1 MYITSGQGWNDSCWE
16 YGGIDLD
23 SRPDRLLKQSLVV
36 ESMMSDLAE
45 VDSVADVAA
54 DESVLMVAFAT
65 SDGESV
71 NQHFGS
77 ARGFHVFG
85 VAGNAAPLLAT
96 KSFPKEKKDG
106 NEDKL
111 KPKLAWLHG
120 CDLVYC
126 GSVGG
131 SATKQLITLGAHPI
145 VVKGGPEIEE
155 IIEELQ
161 EELNGTLSPM
171 LERVIKQ
178 KTVKTDDRFDEMEDE
193 GWAE

>member
-1 MYITSGQGWNDSCWE
+1 
-16 YGGIDLD
+16 
-23 SRPDRLLKQSLVV
+23 
-36 ESMMSDLAE
+36 MSEPAD
-45 VDSVADVAA
+45 VNSVADVAA
-54 DESVLMVAFAT
+54 DENLLMVAFAS
-65 SDGESV
+65 SDGECV

-77 ARGFHVFG
+77 SQGFHVYG
-85 VAGNAAPLLAT
+85 VDGDSATLMAT
-96 KSFPKEKKDG
+96 KIFPKEKKDG

-120 CDLVYC
+120 CDLVYV

-131 SATKQLITLGAHPI
+131 SATKQLVMLGAHPI

-161 EELNGTLSPM
+161 LELNSSLSPM
-171 LERVIKQ
+171 LERVIRQ
-178 KTVKTDDRFDEMEDE
+178 KKGKSDDRFDDMEDE

>member
-1 MYITSGQGWNDSCWE
+1 MSE
-16 YGGIDLD
+16 
-23 SRPDRLLKQSLVV
+23 LV
-36 ESMMSDLAE
+36 E
-45 VDSVADVAA
+45 VNSVADVAA
-54 DESVLMVAFAT
+54 DESLLMVAFAT
-65 SDGESV
+65 SDGECV

-77 ARGFHVFG
+77 AQGFHVFG
-85 VAGNAAPLLAT
+85 ISAEKATLLAT

-131 SATKQLITLGAHPI
+131 SATKQLVMLGAHPI
-145 VVKGGPEIEE
+145 VVKGGPDIEE

-161 EELNGTLSPM
+161 GELNGDLSPM
-171 LERVIKQ
+171 LERVIRQ
-178 KTVKTDDRFDEMEDE
+178 KSGKSENRFDNMEDE
-193 GWAE
+193 GWDG

>member
-1 MYITSGQGWNDSCWE
+1 
-16 YGGIDLD
+16 
-23 SRPDRLLKQSLVV
+23 
-36 ESMMSDLAE
+36 MSELAE

-54 DESVLMVAFAT
+54 DEGLLRVAFAT
-65 SDGESV
+65 SDGECV

-77 ARGFHVFG
+77 SRGFHVFG
-85 VAGNAAPLLAT
+85 ISGGKAALLAT
-96 KSFPKEKKDG
+96 KSFAKEKKDG

-120 CDLVYC
+120 SDLVYC

-145 VVKGGPEIEE
+145 VVKGGPDIEE
-155 IIEELQ
+155 IIEALQ

-171 LERVIKQ
+171 LERVMRQ
-178 KTVKTDDRFDEMEDE
+178 KTSKADNRFDEMEDE
-193 GWAE
+193 GWEE

>member
-1 MYITSGQGWNDSCWE
+1 
-16 YGGIDLD
+16 
-23 SRPDRLLKQSLVV
+23 
-36 ESMMSDLAE
+36 MSEIAE
-45 VDSVADVAA
+45 VESVADAVK
-54 DESVLMVAFAT
+54 DESLLMVAFAT
-65 SDGESV
+65 SDGECV

-77 ARGFHVFG
+77 SQGFHVFG
-85 VAGNAAPLLAT
+85 VNGDQASLLAT
-96 KSFPKEKKDG
+96 KVFPKEKKDG

-131 SATKQLITLGAHPI
+131 SATKQLIMLGAHPI

-161 EELNGTLSPM
+161 EELKGKMSPM

-178 KTVKTDDRFDEMEDE
+178 KTGKGDDRFDAMEDE
-193 GWAE
+193 GWEE

>member
-1 MYITSGQGWNDSCWE
+1 MAE
-16 YGGIDLD
+16 
-23 SRPDRLLKQSLVV
+23 
-36 ESMMSDLAE
+36 LAE
-45 VDSVADVAA
+45 VNSVADVGA
-54 DESVLMVAFAT
+54 DESLLMVAFAT
-65 SDGESV
+65 SDGECV

-77 ARGFHVFG
+77 SQGFHVFG
-85 VAGNAAPLLAT
+85 ISGDDATLMAT
-96 KSFPKEKKDG
+96 KVFPKEKKDG

-131 SATKQLITLGAHPI
+131 SATKQLISLGAHPI
-145 VVKGGPEIEE
+145 QVKGGPEIEE

-171 LERVIKQ
+171 LERVIKS
-178 KTVKTDDRFDEMEDE
+178 KTTKSDDRFDDMEDE

>member
-1 MYITSGQGWNDSCWE
+1 
-16 YGGIDLD
+16 
-23 SRPDRLLKQSLVV
+23 
-36 ESMMSDLAE
+36 MSEIAE

-54 DESVLMVAFAT
+54 DPALLMVAFAT
-65 SDGESV
+65 SDGECV

-77 ARGFHVFG
+77 SQGFHVFG
-85 VAGNAAPLLAT
+85 VSGSEATLLAT
-96 KSFPKEKKDG
+96 KVFAKEKKDG

-131 SATKQLITLGAHPI
+131 SATKQLISLGAHPI
-145 VVKGGPEIEE
+145 EVKGGPEIEE
-155 IIEELQ
+155 LIEELQ
-161 EELNGTLSPM
+161 QELNGTLSPM

-178 KTVKTDDRFDEMEDE
+178 KAGKDENRFEAMDEE
-193 GWAE
+193 GWDG

>member
-1 MYITSGQGWNDSCWE
+1 MSE
-16 YGGIDLD
+16 
-23 SRPDRLLKQSLVV
+23 LV
-36 ESMMSDLAE
+36 E
-45 VDSVADVAA
+45 VNSVADVAA
-54 DESVLMVAFAT
+54 DESLLMVAFAT
-65 SDGESV
+65 SDGECV

-77 ARGFHVFG
+77 AQGFHVFG
-85 VAGNAAPLLAT
+85 ISAEMAT

-131 SATKQLITLGAHPI
+131 SATKQLVMLGAHPI
-145 VVKGGPEIEE
+145 VVKGGPDIEE

-161 EELNGTLSPM
+161 GELNGDLSPM
-171 LERVIKQ
+171 LERVIRQ
-178 KTVKTDDRFDEMEDE
+178 KSGKSENRFDNMEDE
-193 GWAE
+193 GWDG

>member
-1 MYITSGQGWNDSCWE
+1 MTE
-16 YGGIDLD
+16 
-23 SRPDRLLKQSLVV
+23 
-36 ESMMSDLAE
+36 LAE
-45 VDSVADVAA
+45 VSSVSDVI
-54 DESVLMVAFAT
+54 ENNELLMVAFAT

-77 ARGFHVFG
+77 ARGFHVFELD
-85 VAGNAAPLLAT
+85 GNKASLKAT

-120 CDLVYC
+120 CDIIYC

-131 SATKQLITLGAHPI
+131 SATKQLIMLGAHPV

-161 EELNGTLSPM
+161 EELKGTPSLM

-178 KTVKTDDRFDEMEDE
+178 KAAKSDDRFDNMEDE
-193 GWAE
+193 GWDE

>member
-1 MYITSGQGWNDSCWE
+1 LAQQIKNDAAE
-16 YGGIDLD
+16 N
-23 SRPDRLLKQSLVV
+23 
-36 ESMMSDLAE
+36 EMSELAE
-45 VDSVADVAA
+45 VNSVADVGG
-54 DESVLMVAFAT
+54 DEHLLMVAFAS
-65 SDGESV
+65 SDGECV

-77 ARGFHVFG
+77 AQGFHVYG
-85 VAGNAAPLLAT
+85 ISGKQATLMAT

-120 CDLVYC
+120 SDLVYV

-131 SATKQLITLGAHPI
+131 SATKQLIMLGAHPI
-145 VVKGGPEIEE
+145 VVKGGPDIEE
-155 IIEELQ
+155 VIEELQ

-171 LERVIKQ
+171 LERVIRQ
-178 KTVKTDDRFDEMEDE
+178 KKGKSENRFDEMDDE

>member
-1 MYITSGQGWNDSCWE
+1 
-16 YGGIDLD
+16 
-23 SRPDRLLKQSLVV
+23 
-36 ESMMSDLAE
+36 MSEVAE
-45 VDSVADVAA
+45 VDCVADVAA
-54 DESVLMVAFAT
+54 DESLLRVAFAT
-65 SDGESV
+65 SDGECV

-77 ARGFHVFG
+77 SQGFHVFG
-85 VAGNAAPLLAT
+85 ISGSEANLLTT
-96 KSFPKEKKDG
+96 KVFPKEKKDG

-120 CDLVYC
+120 SDLVYC

-131 SATKQLITLGAHPI
+131 SATKQLIMLGAHPV

-161 EELNGTLSPM
+161 GELNGTLSPM
-171 LERVIKQ
+171 LERVIRQ
-178 KTVKTDDRFDEMEDE
+178 KAGKSDDRFDEMEDE